1 MKKLIIFLLLLS
13 MCGGNSTSNLQ
24 PESGSNQII
33 ENSSIIEEDSN
44 IPPIPSVSFDIVEI
58 YEAKLGSELCS
69 DATEID
75 TTSEECLRQY
85 RDNLEFVFGYAE
97 DLRVY
102 MDDLNDFFANYPST
116 FSAEYSDLFVFVN
129 EKFSA
134 VPQDYGIVASKY
146 QQRFGNSDVNIT
158 TTTIDTTN
166 TTASTTIPTSDNYL
180 DYRDVKIFRAST
192 ISDQHIEILT
202 KYIQLTEQL
211 LFTDERVKREN
222 LYPIIVV
229 QLDSDN
235 YQSAIAVEEE
245 YCQYLRDEYPATF
258 NNTRCNPQNH
268 NKKADGSI
276 GLFTDDGRVSG
287 SSISGI
293 PSDRECC
300 YLFISGSFDLSWD
313 SSSQA
318 YVTIHEM
325 YHIFQLSNV
334 IGFDYDLE
342 QKITGKRIGS
352 DNRDKPFWMEG
363 YATYFSHLYY
373 SRDINDFS
381 HLENEMNRGLLS
393 CYCGDN
399 QPPIKERYLN
409 GPELYNVT
417 WDSDWAV
424 GYQVGAWFI
433 AYLSNIHGEQTM
445 YDFWI
450 NSQSGILFPENFQNT
465 FGKDYITYE
474 KEFRNFI
481 TNSSEDELMSILPNK

>member
-13 MCGGNSTSNLQ
+13 MCGDTSTLEVEPI
-24 PESGSNQII
+24 PENNEIT
-33 ENSSIIEEDSN
+33 EDSATTEQDSN
-44 IPPIPSVSFDIVEI
+44 VPPLPTVSFDIIEI
-58 YEAKLGSELCS
+58 YETKLGTELCS

-75 TTSEECLRQY
+75 SRTEECLRQY

-97 DLRVY
+97 DLRIY
-102 MDDLNDFFANYPST
+102 MDNLNDYFANYPSMFT
-116 FSAEYSDLFVFVN
+116 EEFRDLFAFVN
-129 EKFSA
+129 EKFST
-134 VPQDYGIVASKY
+134 VPQNYGIVASKY
-146 QQRFGNSDVNIT
+146 QQRFGNSSPPST
-158 TTTIDTTN
+158 TV
-166 TTASTTIPTSDNYL
+166 STTIPTSDNYL

-202 KYIQLTEQL
+202 KYIQFTEQL
-211 LFTDERVKREN
+211 LFTDARVKREN
-222 LYPIIVV
+222 LYPILVV
-229 QLDSDN
+229 QLDSEN
-235 YQSAIAVEEE
+235 YASAIALEEE
-245 YCQYLRDEYPATF
+245 YCQYLNLEYQATF
-258 NNTRCNPQNH
+258 NSTRCNPEYQD
-268 NKKADGSI
+268 KKADGSI
-276 GLFTDDGRVSG
+276 GLFTDGGRVSG
-287 SSISGI
+287 SSISGT

-313 SSSQA
+313 SRSQA

-334 IGFDYDLE
+334 VDFDYDLQ

-381 HLENEMNRGLLS
+381 HLENEMYGGLFS

-399 QPPIKERYLN
+399 QPTIKERYLG

-417 WDSDWAV
+417 WESDWAV

-433 AYLSNIHGEQTM
+433 AYLTNIHGEQTM

-465 FGKDYITYE
+465 FGKDYISYE

-481 TNSSEDELMSILPNK
+481 MNSSEDELMSILPNE

>member
-1 MKKLIIFLLLLS
+1 
-13 MCGGNSTSNLQ
+13 MCGDTSTSEVEPI
-24 PESGSNQII
+24 PESNEIF
-33 ENSSIIEEDSN
+33 EDSSTAEQDSN
-44 IPPIPSVSFDIVEI
+44 IPPLPTVSFDIIEI
-58 YEAKLGSELCS
+58 YETKLGTELCS

-75 TTSEECLRQY
+75 STTEECLRQY

-97 DLRVY
+97 DLRIY
-102 MDDLNDFFANYPST
+102 MDNLNDYFANYPSMFT
-116 FSAEYSDLFVFVN
+116 EEFRDLFAFVN
-129 EKFSA
+129 EKFST
-134 VPQDYGIVASKY
+134 VPQNYGIVASKY
-146 QQRFGNSDVNIT
+146 QQRFGNSSPPST
-158 TTTIDTTN
+158 TV
-166 TTASTTIPTSDNYL
+166 STTIPTSDNYL

-202 KYIQLTEQL
+202 KYIQFTEQL
-211 LFTDERVKREN
+211 LFTDARVKREN
-222 LYPIIVV
+222 LYPILVV
-229 QLDSDN
+229 QLDSEN
-235 YQSAIAVEEE
+235 YASAIALEEE
-245 YCQYLRDEYPATF
+245 YCQYLDQKYPATF
-258 NNTRCNPQNH
+258 NNTRCNPEYQD
-268 NKKADGSI
+268 KKADGSI
-276 GLFTDDGRVSG
+276 GLFTDGGRVSG
-287 SSISGI
+287 SSISGT

-313 SSSQA
+313 SRSQA

-334 IGFDYDLE
+334 VDFDYDLQ

-381 HLENEMNRGLLS
+381 HLENEMYGGMFS

-399 QPPIKERYLN
+399 QPTIKERYLG

-417 WDSDWAV
+417 WESDWAV

-433 AYLSNIHGEQTM
+433 AYLTNIHGEQTM

-465 FGKDYITYE
+465 FGKDYISYE

-481 TNSSEDELMSILPNK
+481 MNSSEDELMSILPNE